1 MYSPCS
7 GTIACCPPRVLPSSP
22 VSNSY
27 LRHLGRWSTPAL
39 FPLLDIFRLNA
50 PEIPDRSASY
60 VCASQ
65 QPSTGVFSLSYDLPQ
80 QVIRDPCEH
89 EAAAWHIPAL
99 TVEDTHSSPLGGWRS
114 THIIKRSAAISRTQ
128 FLNVQTETHQDT
140 PVKGKLLT
148 AVMGEE
154 QSDTD
159 PNPGFIGKFIG
170 GV

>member
-1 MYSPCS
+1 MYLVLEMYSPCS

-50 PEIPDRSASY
+50 PETPDRSASY

-65 QPSTGVFSLSYDLPQ
+65 QPSTGVFSLSYDLLR

-99 TVEDTHSSPLGGWRS
+99 TAEDTHSSPLGGWRS
-114 THIIKRSAAISRTQ
+114 THVIKRCAAIVLSTRLGRLPSPE
-128 FLNVQTETHQDT
+128 F
-140 PVKGKLLT
+140 PVPERHGWR
-148 AVMGEE
+148 
-154 QSDTD
+154 
-159 PNPGFIGKFIG
+159 PR
-170 GV
+170 